1 MKIKR
6 EHIFEIICSPG
17 FWQLL
22 CMAAGGGLSVAAAN
36 MWNRPYFVDIPVR
49 EVREERGENSFLGQA
64 EEAGESLEDMADRD
78 AGAAVVLS
86 DGIRGGMAGGLEKE
100 EEDLPGRFNFAYYF
114 DPETEQKD
122 VSQSYGGRVY
132 QELLNRDGS
141 WMAEIYGLHR
151 VSPET
156 MAARLGMDKSAVMGT
171 RHLNGVPVDG
181 EEKAKMIP
189 SWNRFQVTFRNGD
202 GTAVMGHSN
211 IKEILSVASVYGY
224 FNQEQSYDFL
234 RSYADSLWNASHSYK
249 ISVSNVYYCQG
260 ECLYG
265 EDSRDLEGGEGEEGL
280 GTPEVLSQGDGSAS
294 AVGDGQEAGTGTGS
308 RGAALSGDGSGAAS
322 QGAASSGD
330 GSGERSQEPDVLPQG
345 YDQGISEFLPA
356 AVSVGETSKE
366 GASGEGSGQIS
377 QEPIPGAAAM
387 ERDQTERSAVQE
399 NVLSQSETA
408 ADSGSTAENAQGI
421 GQVSQEPI
429 PETGENAQGMGQVS
443 HEPIPETE
451 GNAQGMGQVSHEPI
465 PETGGGA
472 QSAGQISHEPV
483 PETGENAQ
491 SAGQVSHEPI
501 PASGEN
507 VQGMN
512 QGLREPVPETG
523 GSGQGS
529 GQTTHEPIPASGTGQ
544 GESSAS
550 SESAAAVSESK
561 PASGEDEQETG
572 RKVSASKY
580 CQGHIDLN
588 VSAVIL
594 GMDGKKSLF
603 TQAAANGGAEQK
615 ASSQGWVGW
624 KEGAMEYARAIAEQD
639 WYEEYGLTGQR
650 TLFVHNPLSGSEV
663 ASYMAML
670 PQDTSQKRRKVVEQ
684 ALLSI
689 GCIPYYWGGKP
700 SGPGFENNHFGTVI
714 SPDEDGRILR
724 GLDCSGWIN
733 WVYWTTFGASLPAE
747 STSGLMSCGKAV
759 EKKDLKAGDIL
770 IRAGDQPHVYLFLA
784 WAQDGSMYLIHETTG
799 NVNNVTIGVY
809 DLDLPYYRCL
819 IDEG

>member
-1 MKIKR
+1 
-6 EHIFEIICSPG
+6 
-17 FWQLL
+17 
-22 CMAAGGGLSVAAAN
+22 
-36 MWNRPYFVDIPVR
+36 
-49 EVREERGENSFLGQA
+49 
-64 EEAGESLEDMADRD
+64 
-78 AGAAVVLS
+78 
-86 DGIRGGMAGGLEKE
+86 
-100 EEDLPGRFNFAYYF
+100 
-114 DPETEQKD
+114 
-122 VSQSYGGRVY
+122 
-132 QELLNRDGS
+132 
-141 WMAEIYGLHR
+141 
-151 VSPET
+151 
-156 MAARLGMDKSAVMGT
+156 
-171 RHLNGVPVDG
+171 
-181 EEKAKMIP
+181 
-189 SWNRFQVTFRNGD
+189 
-202 GTAVMGHSN
+202 
-211 IKEILSVASVYGY
+211 
-224 FNQEQSYDFL
+224 
-234 RSYADSLWNASHSYK
+234 
-249 ISVSNVYYCQG
+249 
-260 ECLYG
+260 
-265 EDSRDLEGGEGEEGL
+265 
-280 GTPEVLSQGDGSAS
+280 
-294 AVGDGQEAGTGTGS
+294 
-308 RGAALSGDGSGAAS
+308 
-322 QGAASSGD
+322 
-330 GSGERSQEPDVLPQG
+330 
-345 YDQGISEFLPA
+345 
-356 AVSVGETSKE
+356 
-366 GASGEGSGQIS
+366 
-377 QEPIPGAAAM
+377 
-387 ERDQTERSAVQE
+387 
-399 NVLSQSETA
+399 
-408 ADSGSTAENAQGI
+408 
-421 GQVSQEPI
+421 
-429 PETGENAQGMGQVS
+429 MGQVS

-472 QSAGQISHEPV
+472 QSADQISHEPV

-572 RKVSASKY
+572 RKVSASMY

-615 ASSQGWVGW
+615 ASSQGWAGW